1 MLDLVAELAGRR
13 VWGSRL
19 PVERQDDG
27 RGPPSLPTRPPP
39 VTAGPASPTRSPPVR
54 PEWPA
59 AAQEALLEVWAD
71 MAWRW
76 CRAAGAAR
84 AEEGDRDPIDDPALS
99 LIHI

>member
-13 VWGSRL
+13 LLGRRL
-19 PVERQDDG
+19 PVEPQAHR
-27 RGPPSLPTRPPP
+27 RGPRSLPPRPPP
-39 VTAGPASPTRSPPVR
+39 AAAGPASATRAPPVR

-84 AEEGDRDPIDDPALS
+84 AEEGDRDPIDDPARAP
-99 LIHI
+99 